1 MKKQAQT
8 LLIALTAL
16 GALTCSAGAVARDG
30 LYVQGDI
37 GLGHLKVDDNEK
49 LRIGNIGS
57 KVKDSYKESGFMP
70 RISVGTELEDGLR
83 VAVDFTHYKDMKNSY
98 TTATKAVQT
107 SSVKANGFG
116 VSAIYDYDTGT
127 EFTPYVGGRLSANK
141 LKYAANYTAVGDR
154 FSSSTSK
161 TKLGYGLVLGV
172 AYRLDDMMT
181 LDAGY
186 RYNHLDS
193 KLNAHEFSVG
203 VRYYFN

>member
-8 LLIALTAL
+8 LLIALTTL
-16 GALTCSAGAVARDG
+16 GALACSSAAVARDG
-30 LYVQGDI
+30 LYIQGDI
-37 GLGHLKVDDNEK
+37 GLGHLKVDDSEK
-49 LRIGNIGS
+49 LRISNVGS
-57 KVKDSYKESGFMP
+57 KIKDSYKESGFMP
-70 RISVGTELEDGLR
+70 RISIGSELGDGLR
-83 VAVDFTHYKDMKNSY
+83 VAADFTHYKDMKNSY
-98 TTATKAVQT
+98 TTATQAIQT

-141 LKYAANYTAVGDR
+141 LKYAAGYTATGER
-154 FSSSTSK
+154 LSSSTSK
-161 TKLGYGLVLGV
+161 TKFGYGLLLGV